1 MFCVKKIYLYLFLC
15 ASVTAGSCRKD
26 VEEFRPYVPIKEDL
40 DPLLK
45 QVPDALSSSTFLF
58 GGSIPD
64 TTLTTSSGVRIFL
77 ADTEQLFADETGATV
92 PCSTC
97 PSLKMEVTT
106 VLGKGD
112 IIARGISTSRYPD
125 ARMLESAGVV
135 EIKASCNG
143 KTLKLLP
150 GRYMKVQI
158 PADNVSPGMEIFTGN
173 IDPVAGW
180 QGWTATGTQAFWA
193 DWPLVNPPGL
203 QTGYELIV
211 PALGWSNCARPVI
224 EQSSPFCV
232 TLPEQFTA
240 LNARVFLVFKN
251 TRAVAELKG
260 DDDASTFCFPEAPL
274 GYPVNVVV
282 LGKTGGQLWLV
293 SNFTEIG
300 SNVQMSLTPQPQE
313 EQQVVSFLKNL

>member
-1 MFCVKKIYLYLFLC
+1 MFCLKKIYLYLFLC
-15 ASVTAGSCRKD
+15 ALVTVGSCRKD
-26 VEEFRPYVPIKEDL
+26 VEEFRPYVPTQEDL

-97 PSLKMEVTT
+97 PSLKIDVTT
-106 VLGKGD
+106 VLRKGD

-135 EIKASCNG
+135 EIRASCSG
-143 KTLKLLP
+143 KALQLLP
-150 GRYMKVQI
+150 GRYVKVQI
-158 PADNVSPGMEIFTGN
+158 PATNVSPGMEVFAGK
-173 IDPVAGW
+173 IDPDAGW
-180 QGWTATGTQAFWA
+180 KGWTATGTQAFWA
-193 DWPLVNPPGL
+193 EWPLNNPPGL
-203 QTGYELIV
+203 QSGYELIV
-211 PALGWSNCARPVI
+211 PTLGWSNCARPLV

-232 TLPEQFTA
+232 TLPDQFTA
-240 LNARVFLVFKN
+240 LNARVFLVFDN
-251 TRAVAELKG
+251 IRAVTELKG
-260 DDDASTFCFPEAPL
+260 DDATSTFCFPEAPL
-274 GYPVNVVV
+274 GYPVKVVV
-282 LGKTGGQLWLV
+282 LGKTGGQHWLV

-300 SNVQMSLTPQPQE
+300 SNVQMSLTPQPLE
-313 EQQVVSFLKNL
+313 EQQVITFLKNL